1 MLTDILSLL
10 LEACAGFFGYLLLL
24 RFLLQW
30 RRISFANP
38 LAELTMRTTN
48 WVVLPLRRILP
59 GLLGLDLASL
69 IPAWLFQVLA
79 KYVQLLFKAASLG
92 AAPFLVVPA
101 LVLGVFEL
109 LHMGVMILV
118 VAMLLQAVLSWI
130 NPYSPLSAPVAA
142 LTDPLLR
149 PIRRVLPPIANF
161 DLSPL
166 VALLI
171 AQVVFILLAYAK
183 AAVMP
188 LVF

>member
-30 RRISFANP
+30 RRVSFANP

-48 WVVLPLRRILP
+48 WVVLPLRRVLP

-69 IPAWLFQVLA
+69 IPAWLLQVLA
-79 KYVQLLFKAASLG
+79 KYIQLLFKTASLG
-92 AAPFLVVPA
+92 AAPFLAVPA
-101 LVLGVFEL
+101 LVLGVFEV

-118 VAMLLQAVLSWI
+118 VAMLLQAVLSWV

-142 LTDPLLR
+142 VMGLFGLGLAWPF
-149 PIRRVLPPIANF
+149 PPAITA
-161 DLSPL
+161 
-166 VALLI
+166 VALAGL
-171 AQVVFILLAYAK
+171 VVLSLMVRRRNLSRSGVEAGPA
-183 AAVMP
+183 
-188 LVF
+188 

>member
-1 MLTDILSLL
+1 
-10 LEACAGFFGYLLLL
+10 
-24 RFLLQW
+24 
-30 RRISFANP
+30 
-38 LAELTMRTTN
+38 
-48 WVVLPLRRILP
+48 
-59 GLLGLDLASL
+59 
-69 IPAWLFQVLA
+69 
-79 KYVQLLFKAASLG
+79 
-92 AAPFLVVPA
+92 
-101 LVLGVFEL
+101 
-109 LHMGVMILV
+109 MGVMILV
-118 VAMLLQAVLSWI
+118 VAMLLQAVLSWV